1 MSPLFKHKENKQA
14 TVFQKKQLDV
24 QQQNATVQMVNIQAN
39 QQNVQRQNNGHS
51 VFGKKK
57 EDVYVVKSDEVHQ
70 HYCDERI
77 LALQDLLRDNYKAD
91 MQMEF
96 RLSADEPQPI
106 PYTEEMREETVTH
119 FREMLS
125 AIAEYV
131 ELPAFGTAQNV
142 QAESLIK
149 AVAAIKQFREND
161 KCIKR
166 ASKLAEKYEIYFDLL
181 MNGNLNE
188 RKELNL
194 KQAEEKS
201 ARTKQADDVARVEA
215 AKNIHYEVDGTGDHA
230 PMMALGDENLEYSNV
245 IKMPVFTQEPSL
257 SDIQQGGLGDCY
269 LLSGLSS
276 EALKHPDRIKEAIQD
291 NGDTVTV
298 RFYTNYEDLRLNQ
311 RQEVAESLM
320 MPEVKELRRS
330 TDYTNMT
337 TEQLLYKVLQG
348 KAIDEGITDFLK
360 RNKETLHAYTMQEIH
375 DAFEGLLPT
384 EIAEHNF
391 DVAYQ
396 EMDDLLHNTD
406 VNACV
411 ANTLTMAQR
420 MAGTQEI
427 KVIVEGLKQK
437 LSESDANQAELF
449 QEALLGLAKA
459 LLKKTAIIT
468 KDKDFYN
475 DDFKQLLADIR
486 EKKPPLEN
494 GKVPVYVTVTKQ
506 VPVRDKGTKNERW
519 AYANKT
525 LWVQMVEKAYAASG
539 LKKIDTDDKGL
550 AKYTAEIGAE
560 LKKYED
566 RVMNNEVLT
575 EEELQKQAEFVMK
588 LDEMTEKYKHSYA
601 AINGGVTGYFL
612 EHFSGERAELDAL
625 GGKPSDI
632 MKVLNGQRAS
642 LTSDELNLWDRII
655 DRLNSQYGVAKRK
668 GENKTYEYKKPI
680 YIEDIEAAFE
690 KVRAK
695 DSTKESVKRKLN
707 RLFSDWS
714 SRAFLHSPMQG
725 EYTPYANSVYAK
737 MRVALESGQTVTCGT
752 KEYASTWFQ
761 KHGLNGEN
769 MKNGIVERHGYSVL
783 GVKEMD
789 GKRFVQIRNPWA
801 STVLRYVQTTHK
813 DGTVT
818 HETKSEGGD
827 SDGIFY
833 MELNDFISKV
843 MRIDINGQ
851 PDRLQNR
858 GA

>member
-1 MSPLFKHKENKQA
+1 MS
-14 TVFQKKQLDV
+14 
-24 QQQNATVQMVNIQAN
+24 
-39 QQNVQRQNNGHS
+39 
-51 VFGKKK
+51 
-57 EDVYVVKSDEVHQ
+57 
-70 HYCDERI
+70 
-77 LALQDLLRDNYKAD
+77 
-91 MQMEF
+91 
-96 RLSADEPQPI
+96 
-106 PYTEEMREETVTH
+106 
-119 FREMLS
+119 
-125 AIAEYV
+125 
-131 ELPAFGTAQNV
+131 
-142 QAESLIK
+142 
-149 AVAAIKQFREND
+149 
-161 KCIKR
+161 
-166 ASKLAEKYEIYFDLL
+166 
-181 MNGNLNE
+181 
-188 RKELNL
+188 
-194 KQAEEKS
+194 
-201 ARTKQADDVARVEA
+201 
-215 AKNIHYEVDGTGDHA
+215 
-230 PMMALGDENLEYSNV
+230 
-245 IKMPVFTQEPSL
+245 
-257 SDIQQGGLGDCY
+257 
-269 LLSGLSS
+269 
-276 EALKHPDRIKEAIQD
+276 
-291 NGDTVTV
+291 
-298 RFYTNYEDLRLNQ
+298 NYEDLRLNQ

-601 AINGGVTGYFL
+601 AIDGGVTGYFL